1 MMKLSTRELV
11 ILTVFGTLWG
21 AIEISLGSLLHLI
34 NVPLSGAFLGA
45 AGLAVALIGRLFVP
59 RPGST
64 LYIGV
69 VATLL
74 KLFSIGSVVLGPM
87 IGILMEAVLAE
98 AVLTSF
104 GKPSRA
110 AFVTAGALGVLW
122 TVVQPFFTGLLFFG
136 RSIFVVWLDLLD
148 MGGRLFGLDGTA
160 VWVIVLSLAAVHL
173 LIGAAA
179 GWMAWGAGRALQDRF
194 VGAPLPAARD

>member
-1 MMKLSTRELV
+1 MKLSTRELV

-21 AIEISLGSLLHLI
+21 AIEISLGSLLHLL

-45 AGLAVALIGRLFVP
+45 AGLAIALIGRLFVP

-69 VATLL
+69 VAMLL

-87 IGILMEAVLAE
+87 VGILMEAVLAE
-98 AVLTSF
+98 AVLTLF
-104 GKPSRA
+104 GRPSRT

-122 TVVQPFFTGLLFFG
+122 NVVQPFFTGLLFFG

-148 MGGRLFGLDGTA
+148 TGSRLFGLDETA
-160 VWVIVLSLAAVHL
+160 VWAIVLGLAAIHL
-173 LIGAAA
+173 LIGAVA
-179 GWMAWGAGRALQDRF
+179 GWLAWDAGRALQERF
-194 VGAPLPAARD
+194 AAPLPAVRN